1 MDESLSV
8 LANEV
13 REVDARMERLDEKV
27 DKLDDKVDLLRED
40 AARAQ
45 GLRESTTKAI
55 EMMTKSVDVL
65 SGEVRTL
72 SDRTAK
78 QHETLA
84 TLAKQHDSLEGRL
97 RKLEGGKKWGA
108 AEWAGASTL
117 IGTILTGIG
126 SVVYALMGRSPP
138 AEYMPPVPNPIAPA
152 EAPASEDGDGAS
164 P

>member
-27 DKLDDKVDLLRED
+27 DKLDDKVDALRED

-55 EMMTKSVDVL
+55 EMMTKAVDGL

-72 SDRTAK
+72 SDRTTKQHDALVK
-78 QHETLA
+78 QHE
-84 TLAKQHDSLEGRL
+84 SLEGRL
-97 RKLEGGKKWGA
+97 RKLEDVKPEKKWGA

-117 IGTILTGIG
+117 IGTLLTGIG

-138 AEYMPPVPNPIAPA
+138 EYTPPVPNPIAPA
-152 EAPASEDGDGAS
+152 EAPASEDGDGAA